1 MSNKNK
7 STTSE
12 RRQDII
18 TKPIGPQMVRLT
30 IPMLYA
36 LVAIMGLGIVDSYFI
51 SFLGTNELA
60 AIGFIAPITQL
71 VTNLGLGL
79 GMAVSSITSK
89 LIGAEKM
96 HQAARVITNGLYLT
110 ACLALIT
117 IIFIASQLKNI
128 FQLMGADQ
136 TTMPAIL
143 NYMNIWLIAIPAIMF
158 SMVCSSTFRA
168 IGDTKTSA
176 KIAISMTLSNI
187 ILDPILIFGWGP
199 IPALGIAGASIA
211 TVIAVLLSVF
221 VAIYHL
227 YFKERL
233 LLLVIPKWLDLK
245 QSISELLSIAIPAVL
260 ANSIVP
266 ITAAILTKI
275 VAFLGTDAVAGYGVG
290 TRIEAIMLILVFAL
304 SSTLPMFIGQNLG
317 AQKNDRVLQAI
328 RLSFRFS
335 IAFQLFLYLIIA
347 LLAQPIAAQFSDQA
361 SVQET
366 IVLYLWIVPI
376 TYGLSGVIIL
386 VNVSMNV
393 LGKPRIALYINII
406 RLIALYAPLAYLGSH
421 LYGLKGFYIAIA
433 LSHCLAYFLA
443 SVYLKRVLKQ
453 LNIINA

>member
-1 MSNKNK
+1 
-7 STTSE
+7 
-12 RRQDII
+12 
-18 TKPIGPQMVRLT
+18 MVRLT

-143 NYMNIWLIAIPAIMF
+143 SYMNIWLIAIPAIMF

-233 LLLVIPKWLDLK
+233 LLL
-245 QSISELLSIAIPAVL
+245 
-260 ANSIVP
+260 
-266 ITAAILTKI
+266 
-275 VAFLGTDAVAGYGVG
+275 
-290 TRIEAIMLILVFAL
+290 
-304 SSTLPMFIGQNLG
+304 
-317 AQKNDRVLQAI
+317 
-328 RLSFRFS
+328 
-335 IAFQLFLYLIIA
+335 
-347 LLAQPIAAQFSDQA
+347 
-361 SVQET
+361 
-366 IVLYLWIVPI
+366 
-376 TYGLSGVIIL
+376 
-386 VNVSMNV
+386 
-393 LGKPRIALYINII
+393 
-406 RLIALYAPLAYLGSH
+406 
-421 LYGLKGFYIAIA
+421 
-433 LSHCLAYFLA
+433 C
-443 SVYLKRVLKQ
+443 
-453 LNIINA
+453 